1 MTESRTA
8 FLVLHGW
15 QNERPPEHWQHST
28 AVALRDRGRVV
39 EYPQL
44 PSPHTPLVDEWSAS
58 IPDAL
63 NRLSDV
69 GRVDDVVVIAHSLS
83 CLLWLG
89 ARPDSPLAVSRVLL
103 VAPPS
108 VRVVAGFDDIA
119 AFASLPLAVSPLDA
133 RSTRVVAS
141 DDDPFTPDGA
151 EAEFGLPLGIPT
163 TILPGQG
170 HFTVDSGYGEWPS
183 LVEWCF
189 DPGATIRT
197 GTTASSRRG
206 RAARG

>member
-1 MTESRTA
+1 MPRGYRHSLAVTETKSAVTLASRA
-8 FLVLHGW
+8 
-15 QNERPPEHWQHST
+15 RCRRS
-28 AVALRDRGRVV
+28 A
-39 EYPQL
+39 PQ
-44 PSPHTPLVDEWSAS
+44 VDEWSAS
-58 IPDAL
+58 TVDAL
-63 NRLSDV
+63 NRLSDS

-163 TILPGQG
+163 TILPGQQ